1 MIEAGLYGLAL
12 IKPYEASAT
21 LNIIYAL
28 LWWAT

>member
-1 MIEAGLYGLAL
+1 MIKAGLYGPAL
-12 IKPYEASAT
+12 MKAYMSAT